1 MYALTET
8 CGRIILNEEMWDD
21 VNLLPLLSLSL
32 TNAYETKTHN
42 GTEWLVD
49 RLTCFKWMW
58 VFGNKKTFMQLNC
71 ESFIVGPH

>member
-49 RLTCFKWMW
+49 RLTCFK
-58 VFGNKKTFMQLNC
+58 
-71 ESFIVGPH
+71 